1 MSNSHPSRRQ
11 AIKAGLLAGA
21 GLAIGRLP
29 LAAQADLSR
38 QLPLILKTIP
48 STGEQIPPVGL
59 GTNQYGVSTP
69 EEVAPLREVLQQMSG
84 LGGKVIDTAPSY
96 RRSETVLG
104 ELMAELGNR
113 DQFFLSTKVTA
124 PDGNVEEG
132 IRQMENSFE
141 VLKTDV
147 IDLMEVHNLNGTD
160 AILPVMKEWKQEG
173 RIRYIGV
180 TTSRTG
186 SHEALM
192 EIMRREPLDFI
203 QVNYSIGARDAAEN
217 VLPLAK
223 DRGMAV
229 MLNVPFGG
237 RRGGNVFGTLADK
250 ELPDWASEF
259 DCSSWAQ
266 FCLKFLISHPA
277 VTCPI
282 PGTTDVGHLADNLGA
297 AKGKLPDA
305 AMQRRVSS
313 RMPPCAP
320 GWKSSS
326 IRFRRRPAG

>member
-1 MSNSHPSRRQ
+1 MTNRHLTRRE
-11 AIKAGLLAGA
+11 ALKAGILAGA
-21 GLAIGRLP
+21 GLAMGRLP
-29 LAAQADLSR
+29 LGAAAREIR

-48 STGEQIPPVGL
+48 STGEQVPAIGL
-59 GTNQYGVSTP
+59 GTNRYGVSTP
-69 EEVAPLREVLQQMSG
+69 EEIAPLREILRRMPT

-96 RRSETVLG
+96 RGSEAVLG

-124 PDGNVEEG
+124 PEGDVQEG
-132 IRQMENSFE
+132 IRQMENSFS

-160 AILPVMKEWKQEG
+160 AILPVMKEWKQAG

-180 TTSRTG
+180 TTSSTR

-192 EIMRREPLDFI
+192 EIMRREDLDFV
-203 QVNYSIGARDAAEN
+203 QVNYSIGARDAAET
-217 VLPLAK
+217 VLPLAQ

-237 RRGGNVFGTLADK
+237 RRGSVFGLLADK
-250 ELPDWASEF
+250 ELPDWAAEF

-266 FCLKFLISHPA
+266 FCLKFLLSHPA

-282 PGTTDVGHLADNLGA
+282 PGTTDVEHLADNLGA
-297 AKGKLPDA
+297 AKGSLPDA
-305 AMQRRVSS
+305 AMRT
-313 RMPPCAP
+313 RMEQL
-320 GWKSSS
+320 
-326 IRFRRRPAG
+326 FDTF

>member
-1 MSNSHPSRRQ
+1 MTNRYPSRRE

-29 LAAQADLSR
+29 LAAEIETAR
-38 QLPLILKTIP
+38 QLPLIVKPIP
-48 STGEQIPPVGL
+48 STGEQIPAVGL

-69 EEVAPLREVLQQMSG
+69 EEMAPLREVLRQMPG

-96 RRSETVLG
+96 RGSEAVLG
-104 ELMAELGNR
+104 QLMEDLGNR
-113 DQFFLSTKVTA
+113 DRFFLSTKVTA
-124 PDGNVEEG
+124 PEGDVQEG

-141 VLKTDV
+141 LLKTDV

-180 TTSRTG
+180 TTSSTG
-186 SHEALM
+186 AHEALM

-203 QVNYSIGARDAAEN
+203 QVNYSIGSREAGES
-217 VLPLAK
+217 VLPLAQ

-237 RRGGNVFGTLADK
+237 RRGSVFGLLADK
-250 ELPDWASEF
+250 ELPEWAAEF
-259 DCSSWAQ
+259 DCTSWAQ
-266 FCLKFLISHPA
+266 FCLKYLISHPA

-282 PGTTDVGHLADNLGA
+282 PGTTDAGHLADNLGA
-297 AKGKLPDA
+297 AKGRLPDA
-305 AMQRRVSS
+305 AMRT
-313 RMPPCAP
+313 RMEQLFD
-320 GWKSSS
+320 S
-326 IRFRRRPAG
+326 F

>member
-1 MSNSHPSRRQ
+1 MTNRHPTRRD

-21 GLAIGRLP
+21 GLAVGRLP
-29 LAAQADLSR
+29 LAAEITRAR
-38 QLPLILKTIP
+38 QLTPIMKSIP
-48 STGEQIPPVGL
+48 STGEEIPVVGL
-59 GTNQYGVSTP
+59 GTNRYGVSTP
-69 EEVAPLREVLQQMSG
+69 EEMAPLREVLRQMPG

-96 RRSETVLG
+96 RGSEAVLG
-104 ELMAELGNR
+104 QLMSELGNR

-132 IRQMENSFE
+132 IRQMTNSFE
-141 VLKTDV
+141 VLKTDM

-180 TTSRTG
+180 TTSSTR

-203 QVNYSIGARDAAEN
+203 QVNYSIGSRDAAEN
-217 VLPLAK
+217 VLPLAQ

-237 RRGGNVFGTLADK
+237 RRGSVFGLLADK
-250 ELPDWASEF
+250 TLPEWAAEF
-259 DCSSWAQ
+259 DCTSWAQ
-266 FCLKFLISHPA
+266 FSLKYIISHPA

-282 PGTTDVGHLADNLGA
+282 PGTTDAEHLADNLGA
-297 AKGKLPDA
+297 GMGRLPDET
-305 AMQRRVSS
+305 MRT
-313 RMPPCAP
+313 RMAQLFD
-320 GWKSSS
+320 S
-326 IRFRRRPAG
+326 F

>member
-1 MSNSHPSRRQ
+1 MTNRHPSRRE

-21 GLAIGRLP
+21 GLAIGHLP
-29 LAAQADLSR
+29 LSAEKGKLR
-38 QLPLILKTIP
+38 QLPLIMKTIP
-48 STGEQIPPVGL
+48 STGEQIPAIGL
-59 GTNQYGVSTP
+59 GTNQYGVNTP
-69 EEVAPLREVLQQMSG
+69 EEMAPLREVLRQMPA
-84 LGGKVIDTAPSY
+84 LGGKVIDTAPGY

-104 ELMAELGNR
+104 EIMAELGNR
-113 DQFFLSTKVTA
+113 DQFFLATKVTA
-124 PDGNVEEG
+124 PDGDVAEG

-192 EIMRREPLDFI
+192 EIMRREELDFV
-203 QVNYSIGARDAAEN
+203 QVNYSIGARDSAET
-217 VLPLAK
+217 VLPLAQ

-237 RRGGNVFGTLADK
+237 RRGSVFGLLADK
-250 ELPDWASEF
+250 ELPEWASEF
-259 DCSSWAQ
+259 DCTSWAQ
-266 FCLKFLISHPA
+266 FCLKYLLSHPA

-282 PGTTDVGHLADNLGA
+282 PGTTDVEHLADNLGA
-297 AKGKLPDA
+297 ARGRLPDA
-305 AMQRRVSS
+305 AMRT
-313 RMPPCAP
+313 RMEQLFD
-320 GWKSSS
+320 S
-326 IRFRRRPAG
+326 F

>member
-1 MSNSHPSRRQ
+1 MTIRYPSRRD

-29 LAAQADLSR
+29 VAAEDGNFR
-38 QLPLILKTIP
+38 QLPQITKTIP
-48 STGEQIPPVGL
+48 SSGEQIPAVGL
-59 GTNQYGVSTP
+59 GTNRYGVSTP
-69 EEVAPLREVLQQMSG
+69 EEIAPLKEVLRQMPG

-104 ELMAELGNR
+104 EIMAELGNK

-124 PDGNVEEG
+124 PDGDVAEG
-132 IRQMENSFE
+132 IRQMENSFD

-180 TTSRTG
+180 TTSRTA

-192 EIMRREPLDFI
+192 DIMRREDLDFV
-203 QVNYSIGARDAAEN
+203 QVNYSIGARDAGESL
-217 VLPLAK
+217 LPLAQ
-223 DRGMAV
+223 DRGIAV

-237 RRGGNVFGTLADK
+237 RRGSVFGTLADK
-250 ELPDWASEF
+250 ELPEWASEF
-259 DCSSWAQ
+259 DCTSWAQ
-266 FCLKFLISHPA
+266 FCLKYLISHPA

-297 AKGKLPDA
+297 AKGLLPDA
-305 AMQRRVSS
+305 AMRT
-313 RMPPCAP
+313 RMEQLFD
-320 GWKSSS
+320 S
-326 IRFRRRPAG
+326 F

>member
-1 MSNSHPSRRQ
+1 MTNRHPTRRD

-21 GLAIGRLP
+21 GLAVGRLP
-29 LAAQADLSR
+29 LAAEITRAR
-38 QLPLILKTIP
+38 QLTPIMKSIP
-48 STGEQIPPVGL
+48 STGEEIPVVGL
-59 GTNQYGVSTP
+59 GTNRYGVSTP
-69 EEVAPLREVLQQMSG
+69 EEMAPLREVLRQMPG

-96 RRSETVLG
+96 RGSEAVLG
-104 ELMAELGNR
+104 QLMSELGNR

-124 PDGNVEEG
+124 PDGSVEEG
-132 IRQMENSFE
+132 IRQMTNSFE
-141 VLKTDV
+141 VLKTDM

-180 TTSRTG
+180 TTSSTR

-203 QVNYSIGARDAAEN
+203 QVNYSIGSRDAAEN
-217 VLPLAK
+217 VLPLAQ

-237 RRGGNVFGTLADK
+237 RRGSVFGLLADK
-250 ELPDWASEF
+250 TLPEWAAEF
-259 DCSSWAQ
+259 DCTSWAQ
-266 FCLKFLISHPA
+266 FSLKYIISHPA

-282 PGTTDVGHLADNLGA
+282 PGTTDAEHLADNLGA
-297 AKGKLPDA
+297 GMGRLPDET
-305 AMQRRVSS
+305 MRT
-313 RMPPCAP
+313 RMAQLFD
-320 GWKSSS
+320 S
-326 IRFRRRPAG
+326 F

>member
-1 MSNSHPSRRQ
+1 MTNRHPTRRD

-21 GLAIGRLP
+21 GLAVGRLP
-29 LAAQADLSR
+29 LAAEITRAR
-38 QLPLILKTIP
+38 QLTPIMKSIP
-48 STGEQIPPVGL
+48 STGEEIPVVGL
-59 GTNQYGVSTP
+59 GTNRYGVSTP
-69 EEVAPLREVLQQMSG
+69 EEMAPLREVLRQMPG

-96 RRSETVLG
+96 RGSEAVLG
-104 ELMAELGNR
+104 QLMSELGNR

-132 IRQMENSFE
+132 IRQMNNSFE
-141 VLKTDV
+141 VLKTDT

-180 TTSRTG
+180 TTSSTR

-203 QVNYSIGARDAAEN
+203 QVNYSIGSRDAAEN
-217 VLPLAK
+217 VLPLAQ

-237 RRGGNVFGTLADK
+237 RRGSVFSLLADK
-250 ELPDWASEF
+250 TLPEWAAEF
-259 DCSSWAQ
+259 DCTSWAQ
-266 FCLKFLISHPA
+266 FSLKYIISHPA

-282 PGTTDVGHLADNLGA
+282 PGTTDAEHLADNMGA
-297 AKGKLPDA
+297 GMGRLPDE
-305 AMQRRVSS
+305 AMRT
-313 RMPPCAP
+313 RMAQLFD
-320 GWKSSS
+320 S
-326 IRFRRRPAG
+326 F

>member
-1 MSNSHPSRRQ
+1 MTNRYPSRRE

-29 LAAQADLSR
+29 LAAEIERAR
-38 QLPLILKTIP
+38 QLPLIMKTIP
-48 STGEQIPPVGL
+48 STGEKIPAVGL

-69 EEVAPLREVLQQMSG
+69 EEMAPLREVLRQMPE

-96 RRSETVLG
+96 RGSEAVLG
-104 ELMAELGNR
+104 QLMEELGNR
-113 DQFFLSTKVTA
+113 DRFFLSTKVTA
-124 PDGNVEEG
+124 PDGNVQEG

-141 VLKTDV
+141 LLKTDV

-180 TTSRTG
+180 TTSSTG
-186 SHEALM
+186 AHEALM
-192 EIMRREPLDFI
+192 EIMRREPLDFV
-203 QVNYSIGARDAAEN
+203 QVNYSIGSREAGEN
-217 VLPLAK
+217 VLPLAQ

-237 RRGGNVFGTLADK
+237 RRGSVFSLLADK
-250 ELPDWASEF
+250 ELPEWAAEF
-259 DCSSWAQ
+259 DCASWAQ
-266 FCLKFLISHPA
+266 FCLKYLISHPA

-282 PGTTDVGHLADNLGA
+282 PGTTDAGHLADNLGA
-297 AKGKLPDA
+297 AKGRLPDT
-305 AMQRRVSS
+305 AMRT
-313 RMPPCAP
+313 RMEQLFD
-320 GWKSSS
+320 S
-326 IRFRRRPAG
+326 F

>member
-1 MSNSHPSRRQ
+1 MTIRYPSRRD

-29 LAAQADLSR
+29 VAAEAGRFR
-38 QLPLILKTIP
+38 QLPQITKTIP
-48 STGEQIPPVGL
+48 SSGEQIPAVGL

-69 EEVAPLREVLQQMSG
+69 EEMAPLREVLKQMPG

-104 ELMAELGNR
+104 ELMAELGNK
-113 DQFFLSTKVTA
+113 DQFFLSTKVTD
-124 PDGNVEEG
+124 PDGDVSEG
-132 IRQMENSFE
+132 IRQMENSFK

-180 TTSRTG
+180 TTSRTA

-192 EIMRREPLDFI
+192 DIMRREDLDFV
-203 QVNYSIGARDAAEN
+203 QVNYSIGARDAGEAL
-217 VLPLAK
+217 LPLAQ
-223 DRGMAV
+223 DRGIAV

-237 RRGGNVFGTLADK
+237 RRGSVFGTLADK
-250 ELPDWASEF
+250 ELPEWASEF

-266 FCLKFLISHPA
+266 FCLKYLISHSA

-297 AKGKLPDA
+297 ARGSLPDA
-305 AMQRRVSS
+305 AMRT
-313 RMPPCAP
+313 RMEQLFD
-320 GWKSSS
+320 S
-326 IRFRRRPAG
+326 F

>member
-1 MSNSHPSRRQ
+1 MTNRHPTRRD

-29 LAAQADLSR
+29 LAAEVSKAR
-38 QLPLILKTIP
+38 QLPLIMKPIP
-48 STGEQIPPVGL
+48 STGEEIPVVGL
-59 GTNQYGVSTP
+59 GTNRYGVSTP
-69 EEVAPLREVLQQMSG
+69 EEMAPLKEVLRQMPG

-96 RRSETVLG
+96 RGSEGVLG
-104 ELMAELGNR
+104 QLMSELGNR

-124 PDGNVEEG
+124 PDGSVEEG

-141 VLKTDV
+141 VLKTDM

-180 TTSRTG
+180 TTSSTR

-203 QVNYSIGARDAAEN
+203 QVNYSIGSRDASEN
-217 VLPLAK
+217 VLPLAQ

-237 RRGGNVFGTLADK
+237 RRGSVFGLLADK
-250 ELPDWASEF
+250 QLPEWAAEF
-259 DCSSWAQ
+259 DCTSWAQ
-266 FCLKFLISHPA
+266 FSLKYIISHPA

-282 PGTTDVGHLADNLGA
+282 PGTTDAEHLADNLGA
-297 AKGKLPDA
+297 ARGRLPES
-305 AMQRRVSS
+305 AMRT
-313 RMPPCAP
+313 RMAQLFD
-320 GWKSSS
+320 S
-326 IRFRRRPAG
+326 F

>member
-1 MSNSHPSRRQ
+1 MSNRHPTRRD

-21 GLAIGRLP
+21 GLAVGRIP
-29 LAAQADLSR
+29 LAAETIRAR
-38 QLPLILKTIP
+38 QLTPIMKTIP
-48 STGEQIPPVGL
+48 STGEEIPVVGL
-59 GTNQYGVSTP
+59 GTNRYGASTP
-69 EEVAPLREVLQQMSG
+69 EEMAPLREVLRQMPG

-96 RRSETVLG
+96 RGSEAVLG
-104 ELMAELGNR
+104 QLMSELGNR

-141 VLKTDV
+141 VLKTDM

-180 TTSRTG
+180 TTSSTR

-203 QVNYSIGARDAAEN
+203 QVNYSIGSRDAAEN
-217 VLPLAK
+217 VLPLAQ

-237 RRGGNVFGTLADK
+237 RRGSVFGLLADK
-250 ELPDWASEF
+250 TLPEWAAEF
-259 DCSSWAQ
+259 DCTSWAQ
-266 FCLKFLISHPA
+266 FSLKYIISHPA

-282 PGTTDVGHLADNLGA
+282 PGTTDAEHLADNMGA
-297 AKGKLPDA
+297 GKGRLPDE
-305 AMQRRVSS
+305 AMRT
-313 RMPPCAP
+313 RMAQLFD
-320 GWKSSS
+320 S
-326 IRFRRRPAG
+326 F